1 MLLIANHAEQVVFK
15 YLAVSLFNHHRFQTV
30 GLHCSQLLHQFR
42 SQFWRVNR
50 QLQTSVV
57 DTNAMKHCLIH
68 GFHHVVL
75 LGFPAVNN
83 TFHRRWQGIRGNIG
97 HHPCSR

>member
-15 YLAVSLFNHHRFQTV
+15 YLAVSLFYHHRFQTV
-30 GLHCSQLLHQFR
+30 GLHCSQLPHQFW
-42 SQFWRVNR
+42 SQFWRINC
-50 QLQTSVV
+50 QFQTSVV
-57 DTNAMKHCLIH
+57 DTNAVKHCLIN

-83 TFHRRWQGIRGNIG
+83 TFYCR
-97 HHPCSR
+97 